1 MCACRRACR
10 RYRKSLFSSLPC
22 EYTRRMRLYPVF
34 LALTGSR
41 VLVAGAGSVGRR
53 KIAGL
58 CEANACDI
66 LVLDPGLSSNATREI
81 ENLPGVSFHA
91 RSATKEDLPGCA
103 LVFAAT
109 GDAAENRRIADWCR
123 SLNIPCNIADDPV
136 GSSFHVPAHTNVHG
150 LAVAF
155 STGGQSPALAA
166 RIRREAGEWLE
177 NRYGPLLVFMGRVR
191 PLVLG
196 AGFRAEQNGG
206 IFRSLAN
213 SGLGDALRRK
223 DGKTARDLASMM
235 LPASLH
241 DHIEELFHGLC

>member
-1 MCACRRACR
+1 
-10 RYRKSLFSSLPC
+10 
-22 EYTRRMRLYPVF
+22 MRFYPVF
-34 LALTGSR
+34 LALTESR

-58 CEANACDI
+58 CEANARDI
-66 LVLDPGLSSNATREI
+66 LVLDPGLSADAVREI

-91 RSATKEDLPGCA
+91 RSVEKEDLPGCA

-109 GDAAENRRIADWCR
+109 GDAVENRRIADCCH
-123 SLNIPCNIADDPV
+123 SLKIPCNITDDPA
-136 GSSFHVPAHTNVHG
+136 GSSFHVPAHASVHG
-150 LAVAF
+150 LAAAF

-177 NRYGPLLVFMGRVR
+177 DRYGPLLVFMGRAR

-196 AGFRAEQNGG
+196 VGFQTEQNGE
-206 IFRSLAN
+206 IFRSLVN

-223 DGKTARDLASMM
+223 DGETARNLAVMM

-241 DHIEELFHGLC
+241 GHIEELFHGLC